1 MKYNITSKTK
11 FYLGD
16 PCYALKDDIYD
27 NVWGGNNY
35 ADGVHTDPDTG
46 LQFAIIG
53 TVIGD
58 GYYPGRFLT
67 STFTEDYYEFPVDAG
82 AIAIIPVELCDA
94 EKLAEAVSDEYGYVV
109 DYTGE
114 VSISRKGN
122 TWDDDIVIFVEWAR
136 KIFGIEIQY
145 ANSDEDDY
153 DYDRRTEMPWDYGRH
168 FDDYDD
174 YEDDDYDDPFPFET
188 DWE

>member
-1 MKYNITSKTK
+1 MKYTIKSKTK
-11 FYLGD
+11 FYIGD

-27 NVWGGNNY
+27 NVWGGAGY
-35 ADGVHTDPDTG
+35 DDGVHTDPETG
-46 LQFAIIG
+46 LQFAVVG

-58 GYYPGRFLT
+58 GCYAGKFLSPT
-67 STFTEDYYEFPVDAG
+67 DKNYYEFPVDAG

-94 EKLAEAVSDEYGYVV
+94 EKLAEVVTEGDEYGYVF

-114 VSISRKGN
+114 VSISREGN
-122 TWDDDIVIFVEWAR
+122 TWDDDIYILVEWAG
-136 KIFGIEIQY
+136 KTLGIVVQY
-145 ANSDEDDY
+145 ANSDTDEDDY

-174 YEDDDYDDPFPFET
+174 YEDDDDDPFET
-188 DWE
+188 DWD